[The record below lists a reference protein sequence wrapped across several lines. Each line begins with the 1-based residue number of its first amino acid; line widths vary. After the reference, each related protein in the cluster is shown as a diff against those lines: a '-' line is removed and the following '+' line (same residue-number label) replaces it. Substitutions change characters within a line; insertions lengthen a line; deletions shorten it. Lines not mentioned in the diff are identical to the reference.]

1 MTARV
6 TVVVGAVGGVGASTL
21 AALLARRRAAAG
33 GSALLVDL
41 DLGRGGI
48 DVLLGLERA
57 SGVRWPDL
65 AGVRGTLALD
75 DLDGLLPRWRGV
87 DVLSA
92 GRPAVTRVAAG
103 SSSGADASAQ
113 GSWGAREAVGPR
125 AVAAVCAAVAAAGR
139 DVVADGRDVV
149 VDLPA
154 GVLQGPLAFAAGVA
168 AGPQGADGDGERGA
182 ALLSGSP
189 WAELLRVARVLVVT
203 GQDVLGVSGGVA
215 AATALGVRCDG
226 LVLRRRRRA
235 RVAPVEVADAL
246 GAPVAGLLP
255 SDRAVAASTDRGL
268 GPVPVP
274 WSPLARAVRRID
286 GGRS

>member
-33 GSALLVDL
+33 GPALLVDL

-57 SGVRWPDL
+57 PGVRWPDL

-92 GRPAVTRVAAG
+92 GRPAGTRAEAG
-103 SSSGADASAQ
+103 SLPAVDAATRGPWAGDGAGRGAW
-113 GSWGAREAVGPR
+113 GSRELGHL
-125 AVAAVCAAVAAAGR
+125 AVAAVCAAVVAAGQ
-139 DVVADGRDVV
+139 DVV

-154 GVLQGPLAFAAGVA
+154 GVVQGAVVTTAGVP
-168 AGPQGADGDGERGA
+168 AGPRSAPGGAPPPE
-182 ALLSGSP
+182 SP

-203 GQDVLGVSGGVA
+203 GQDVLGVAGGVA
-215 AATALGVRCDG
+215 AASSLGARCDG
-226 LVLRRRRRA
+226 VVLRRRRRA
-235 RVAPVEVADAL
+235 RVAPAEVAGAL
-246 GAPVAGLLP
+246 GAPVAGMLP
-255 SDRAVAASTDRGL
+255 GDRAVAVSTDRGL

-274 WSPLARAVRRID
+274 WSPLARAVRRIE
-286 GGRS
+286 GARS